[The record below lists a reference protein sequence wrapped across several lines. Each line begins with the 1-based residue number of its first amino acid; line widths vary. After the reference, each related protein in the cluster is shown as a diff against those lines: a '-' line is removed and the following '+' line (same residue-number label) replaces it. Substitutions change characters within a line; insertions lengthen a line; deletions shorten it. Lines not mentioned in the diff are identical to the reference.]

1 MTELNKPLTLQLAEK
16 IRTIRDQYNAA
27 YQLFNQEKHTVPVG
41 VEEKLRSCLPLL
53 EDGISLAA
61 KIKNAGIL
69 QLLIQLRQKTDKV
82 FSGEKSIAQFFWDE
96 TVGIW
101 LRELMK
107 IADKLEIAGR
117 IEQQAGQALVKQH
130 NEYAP
135 KILEQV
141 RQTVQENLT
150 DTKQNSGK
158 EKELSKEVQ
167 VLAIFAD
174 NPKLSDTEI
183 AKKAGISRT
192 SLYRMKKFK
201 QVKEVLQSSK
211 ADLPKGSKSKDG
223 DIEAWNE

>member
-1 MTELNKPLTLQLAEK
+1 
-16 IRTIRDQYNAA
+16 
-27 YQLFNQEKHTVPVG
+27 
-41 VEEKLRSCLPLL
+41 LRSCLPLL

-183 AKKAGISRT
+183 SKKAGISRT

>member
-1 MTELNKPLTLQLAEK
+1 
-16 IRTIRDQYNAA
+16 
-27 YQLFNQEKHTVPVG
+27 
-41 VEEKLRSCLPLL
+41 
-53 EDGISLAA
+53 
-61 KIKNAGIL
+61 
-69 QLLIQLRQKTDKV
+69 
-82 FSGEKSIAQFFWDE
+82 
-96 TVGIW
+96 
-101 LRELMK
+101 
-107 IADKLEIAGR
+107 
-117 IEQQAGQALVKQH
+117 
-130 NEYAP
+130 
-135 KILEQV
+135 
-141 RQTVQENLT
+141 LT